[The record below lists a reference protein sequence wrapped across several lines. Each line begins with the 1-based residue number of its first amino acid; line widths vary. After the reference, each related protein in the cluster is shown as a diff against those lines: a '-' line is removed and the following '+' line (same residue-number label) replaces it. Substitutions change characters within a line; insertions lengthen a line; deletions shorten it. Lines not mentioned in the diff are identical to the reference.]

1 MSAKQRR
8 GTKVDHA
15 RVGAGRRK
23 PPENVIAI
31 GARVEV
37 TIAVADKTGAVSRPA
52 FGEVVALDQVAVRVE
67 GELEPRAFEP
77 RKVKPL

>member
-1 MSAKQRR
+1 MPTKQRR

-23 PPENVIAI
+23 PPENVITV

-37 TIAVADKTGAVSRPA
+37 AIQIADRPGIVSRPA
-52 FGEVVALDQVAVRVE
+52 FGKIVALDQVAVLVE